1 MEILGIAVISLD
13 GCLTRHDEPGS
24 AFASKED
31 AAHFRATLDSCDA
44 AVMGRAT
51 FDGERERILASL
63 DTDRL
68 RVVLTRSPDAYRD
81 LERPGALEFT
91 DAAPRAVA
99 ADLARRGAR
108 RVALLGGGQ
117 IYALFAAAGL
127 VNRWIVT
134 VEPRLFGDG
143 TRLLEGKAD
152 VRLELVESRR
162 MNEGGTLLLTYRVP
176 DTDPPAAA
184 ADAR

>member
-1 MEILGIAVISLD
+1 MEILGVAVVSLD

-24 AFASKED
+24 SFASDED
-31 AAHFRATLDSCDA
+31 QAHFRATVASCDA
-44 AVMGRAT
+44 AIMGRAT
-51 FDGERERILASL
+51 FDGERERILASSGAG
-63 DTDRL
+63 RL

-81 LERPGALEFT
+81 LENRGALEFT
-91 DAAPRAVA
+91 DAAPRVVA
-99 ADLARRGAR
+99 ADLARRGVR

-134 VEPRLFGDG
+134 VEPMLFGDG
-143 TRLLEGKAD
+143 TRLLEGRAD

-162 MNEGGTLLLTYRVP
+162 MNEAGTVLLTYRVP
-176 DTDPPAAA
+176 DVDPQVAV
-184 ADAR
+184 ADTA

>member
-1 MEILGIAVISLD
+1 MEILGIAVVSLD

-24 AFASKED
+24 SFASDED
-31 AAHFRATLDSCDA
+31 QAHFRATLASCDA
-44 AVMGRAT
+44 AIMGRAT
-51 FDGERERILASL
+51 FDEEREHILASA
-63 DTDRL
+63 DADRL
-68 RVVLTRSPDAYRD
+68 RVVLTRSPAAYRG
-81 LERPGALEFT
+81 LERRGTLEFT

-99 ADLARRGAR
+99 EDLARRGVR

-127 VNRWIVT
+127 VNAWIVT

-162 MNEGGTLLLTYRVP
+162 LNEAGTVLLTYRVP
-176 DTDPPAAA
+176 GIDPQVAAA
-184 ADAR
+184 EAR